1 MPSTAPPLPKDRTAK
16 RVIVLGAGMSGLVA
30 ALELKRAGHSVVVL
44 EAQDRVGG
52 RVLTLGDAAGVPVAE
67 AGAGRIPATH
77 SWTMGYVER
86 FRLATEPLHPAG
98 LSPVAFARGKRVAL
112 AGGVDLAEA
121 FDLPDAERDLGFEEL
136 IRRHIGSDVE
146 RVRASE
152 AMDCREW
159 PPACLSDLDEAT
171 LRDHLTGSL
180 SEAAI
185 DLLCLGA
192 FPQWISR
199 LVLTR
204 ALATFDRNSLC
215 KLRDGNDA
223 LPRALAATLTDEIM
237 LGAVVR
243 TVRQGRGKVVVSYDR
258 NGRNHDVEGD
268 AVICTLPFSVLPNVV
283 FDPPLGPD
291 KRRIQSEMRYASA
304 VKVAVV
310 TRTRHWERDGLSGFA
325 QTDTQS
331 EVWSP
336 RRAGRDGTGVLQLYQ
351 HGHRADLLD
360 AMDGDQRRRTA
371 IDGIERIFPGTADQV
386 VSVHEYSWQRDPWAR
401 GAYGI
406 AGPGQSYTWKA
417 ALSRP
422 EGLVHFAGEH
432 TSLEYAAWIEGAIRS
447 GHRAASEVAC
457 GTALG
462 QPVHRAEARVAMA
475 G

>member
-1 MPSTAPPLPKDRTAK
+1 MPSTAPSLPKDSPAK

-52 RVLTLGDAAGVPVAE
+52 RVLTLRDTAGAPIAE
-67 AGAGRIPATH
+67 AGAGRIPASH
-77 SWTMGYVER
+77 AWTMGYVER

-98 LSPVAFARGKRVAL
+98 LSPVAFARGRRVTL
-112 AGGVDLAEA
+112 VGGLDLAEA
-121 FDLPDAERDLGFEEL
+121 FDLPIAERAVGFEEL
-136 IRRHIGSDVE
+136 IRKHIGSDVE
-146 RVRASE
+146 RVRASD
-152 AMDCREW
+152 AMNCREW
-159 PPACLSDLDEAT
+159 PPACLADLDETT
-171 LRDHLTGSL
+171 LREHLTGSL
-180 SEAAI
+180 SETAI

-199 LVLTR
+199 LVLSR
-204 ALATFDRNSLC
+204 ALATFDRDSLC

-223 LPRALAATLTDEIM
+223 LPRAFAASLTDEIT
-237 LGAVVR
+237 LRAIVR
-243 TVRQGRGKVVVSYDR
+243 AVRQGGDKVVVSYDHR
-258 NGRNHDVEGD
+258 GRSHDVEGD
-268 AVICTLPFSVLPNVV
+268 AVICTLPFSVLPGVL

-291 KRRIQSEMRYASA
+291 KHCIQAEMRYASA

-310 TRTRHWERDGLSGFA
+310 TRARHWERDGLSGFA

-331 EVWSP
+331 EIWSP
-336 RRAGRDGTGVLQLYQ
+336 RSLGRDGTGVLQLYQ
-351 HGHRADLLD
+351 HGHRADVLD
-360 AMDGDQRRRTA
+360 AMDGAERQHTA
-371 IDGIERIFPGTADQV
+371 IEEIERIFPGTADQV
-386 VSVHEYSWQRDPWAR
+386 LSVHEYSWQRDPWAR

-406 AGPGQSYTWKA
+406 AAPGQSFSWKA

-457 GTALG
+457 GVG
-462 QPVHRAEARVAMA
+462 HGEPIHRPETRIAMA